1 MEKELWSD
9 CKRVVFFG
17 LPLSFTKYRLTTN
30 RLFVNTGFLTQREDE
45 VRLYRITDVSLSRT
59 LMQRVFGLST
69 IHCNS
74 SDKTLGNF
82 DIINIKDGEEVIGKQ
97 TKVKVVKNKVA
108 PPFRKAEFDI
118 MFGEGI
124 SRAGEIIDLGAD
136 LGIIKKSGSW
146 YSYNETKLGQGRDAS
161 KQVIQDNPEL
171 AEELEGL
178 IFAALKEQE

>member
-82 DIINIKDGEEVIGKQ
+82 DIINIKDGE
-97 TKVKVVKNKVA
+97 VVK
-108 PPFRKAEFDI
+108 
-118 MFGEGI
+118 
-124 SRAGEIIDLGAD
+124 EILSQSVERERIARRVSTRENMIDVSD
-136 LGIIKKSGSW
+136 DDDW
-146 YSYNETKLGQGRDAS
+146 N
-161 KQVIQDNPEL
+161 
-171 AEELEGL
+171 
-178 IFAALKEQE
+178 

>member
-82 DIINIKDGEEVIGKQ
+82 DIINIKDGEEVK
-97 TKVKVVKNKVA
+97 
-108 PPFRKAEFDI
+108 
-118 MFGEGI
+118 
-124 SRAGEIIDLGAD
+124 EILYQSVERERIARRVSTRENMIDVSD
-136 LGIIKKSGSW
+136 DDDW
-146 YSYNETKLGQGRDAS
+146 N
-161 KQVIQDNPEL
+161 
-171 AEELEGL
+171 
-178 IFAALKEQE
+178 

>member
-82 DIINIKDGEEVIGKQ
+82 DIINIKDGEEVK
-97 TKVKVVKNKVA
+97 
-108 PPFRKAEFDI
+108 
-118 MFGEGI
+118 
-124 SRAGEIIDLGAD
+124 EILSQSVERERIARRV
-136 LGIIKKSGSW
+136 STRE
-146 YSYNETKLGQGRDAS
+146 NMRDVS
-161 KQVIQDNPEL
+161 DYDDWD
-171 AEELEGL
+171 
-178 IFAALKEQE
+178 

>member
-9 CKRVVFFG
+9 CKREVFFG

-82 DIINIKDGEEVIGKQ
+82 DIINIKDGEEVK
-97 TKVKVVKNKVA
+97 
-108 PPFRKAEFDI
+108 
-118 MFGEGI
+118 
-124 SRAGEIIDLGAD
+124 EILSQSVERERIARRVSTRENMIDVSD
-136 LGIIKKSGSW
+136 YDDW
-146 YSYNETKLGQGRDAS
+146 D
-161 KQVIQDNPEL
+161 
-171 AEELEGL
+171 
-178 IFAALKEQE
+178 

>member
-17 LPLSFTKYRLTTN
+17 LPLSFTMYRLTTN
-30 RLFVNTGFLTQREDE
+30 RLFFFFCFLTQREDE

-82 DIINIKDGEEVIGKQ
+82 DIINIKDGEEVK
-97 TKVKVVKNKVA
+97 
-108 PPFRKAEFDI
+108 
-118 MFGEGI
+118 
-124 SRAGEIIDLGAD
+124 EILSQSVERERIARRVSTRENMIDVSD
-136 LGIIKKSGSW
+136 DDDW
-146 YSYNETKLGQGRDAS
+146 N
-161 KQVIQDNPEL
+161 
-171 AEELEGL
+171 
-178 IFAALKEQE
+178 